1 LRQFSPLRQLPEG
14 IARTLVSTGL
24 LLLLSACDGGG
35 DKAGGPAPP
44 TSVTVSGTANYEF
57 VPPNASCN
65 GLDFAATATR
75 PIRGATVEL
84 INPSDSTVIATTTSS
99 GNGRFSF
106 GNIDFN
112 LDVRLRV
119 RAALKQNGA
128 SSWDVEVRDNYVAG
142 GSDNGIFPPAGL
154 STRAMYVL
162 DGSSFNTGTAD
173 VSRNLTATTG
183 WDGNAYTEPRAA
195 APFAL
200 LDVTY
205 TMMQF
210 VRAADP
216 GADFPP
222 LDMFWSINN
231 KVAAETDLTAG
242 DLPTSSYWGSIDSL
256 FILGDD
262 TDDTD
267 EFDDHI
273 VAHEW
278 SHYFEDT
285 FSRSDSFGGRHFLGE
300 SLEARL
306 AFGEGWA
313 SALGAMGL
321 NDPLY
326 CDTGVPGTREGGGYN
341 AESSSFGVKGWFN
354 EVSVTALIY
363 DLWDTANEAGDSSSL
378 GFRPIYNIMTGP
390 QAATEAFTTLFSF
403 ATELRSSLNTQ
414 GQAGIDELLD
424 RENVVSGVA
433 MDIWAENETNSA
445 GAAADVLPLY
455 TDYIA
460 DGSILNLCVN
470 NSLDGLSRDGNNV
483 GEDRYLRITVPMTD
497 EYDIVVATTTPT
509 PVTADPDDRDQS
521 DPDIYLHKGPLYL
534 TPGLGGSAA
543 ENLEEL
549 TTPVLQQ
556 GETYIAFLEE
566 WRFEDD
572 EASVNYP
579 TTICFDVSFSPTP

>member
-1 LRQFSPLRQLPEG
+1 MPQFSPLLQLPEG

-24 LLLLSACDGGG
+24 LLLLSACGGGG
-35 DKAGGPAPP
+35 DKGGGPAPP
-44 TSVTVSGTANYEF
+44 TSVTVSGTASYEF
-57 VPPNASCN
+57 VPPGTGCN
-65 GLDFAATATR
+65 GLDFSATAIR
-75 PIRGATVEL
+75 SIRGATVEL
-84 INPSDSTVIATTTSS
+84 INPSDSTVIASTTSS
-99 GNGRFSF
+99 GTGRFSF
-106 GNIDFN
+106 SNIDFN
-112 LDVRLRV
+112 IDVRLRV
-119 RAALKQNGA
+119 RAELKQSGA
-128 SSWDVEVRDNYVAG
+128 SSWDVEVRDNFVAG
-142 GSDNGIFPPAGL
+142 GSDSNVFPPAGL
-154 STRAMYVL
+154 STRPLYVL
-162 DGSSFNTGTAD
+162 DGTSFNTGTAD
-173 VSRNLTATTG
+173 VERNLTATTG
-183 WDGNAYTEPRAA
+183 WDGTAYTDTRAA

-210 VRAADP
+210 VRGADP
-216 GADFPP
+216 NADFPA
-222 LDMFWSINN
+222 LDMFWSVNN
-231 KVAAETDLTAG
+231 KVADETDLTAG

-285 FSRSDSFGGRHFLGE
+285 FSRSDSFGGSHFLGE

-321 NDPLY
+321 NDPVY
-326 CDTGVPGTREGGGYN
+326 CDTGVPGTEEGGGYN
-341 AESSSFGVKGWFN
+341 AESASFGVKGWFN

-363 DLWDTANEAGDSSSL
+363 DIWDSTNEAGDNSSL
-378 GFRPIYNIMTGP
+378 GFEPIYNIMTGP

-403 ATELRSSLNTQ
+403 ATELRASLNDQ
-414 GQAGIDELLD
+414 GRAGVDELLD
-424 RENVVSGVA
+424 RENVISGVA
-433 MDIWAENETNSA
+433 MDIWAENETNDA
-445 GAAADVLPLY
+445 GVVADVLPLY
-455 TDYIA
+455 TDYVA

-470 NSLDGLSRDGNNV
+470 NSLDGLSRHGNNV
-483 GEDRYLRITVPMTD
+483 GEDRYLRITIPTTD
-497 EYDIVVATTTPT
+497 EYNIVVATTTPT
-509 PVTADPDDRDQS
+509 PATADPDDRDQS
-521 DPDIYLHKGPLYL
+521 DPDIYLYKGPQYL
-534 TPGLGGSAA
+534 TPGMGGSAA

-579 TTICFDVSFSPTP
+579 TTICFDVSLSPTP